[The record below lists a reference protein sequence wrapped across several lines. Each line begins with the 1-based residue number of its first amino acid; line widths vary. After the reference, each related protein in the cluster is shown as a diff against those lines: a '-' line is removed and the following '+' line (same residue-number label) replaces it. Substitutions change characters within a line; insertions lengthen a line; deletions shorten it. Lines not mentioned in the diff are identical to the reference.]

1 MENAQKIIEKIKTD
15 RLKPIP
21 AWKFRF
27 KKILILF
34 FYLLF
39 VLIGAVSF
47 SIILYSIQQADFDL
61 LKHMDH
67 STIEFLLVLAPVLW
81 LSSLIIFLLAS
92 IYSAQ
97 YTKKGYKIT
106 KSRWLILST
115 GLSMALGTLFF
126 ITGGANWFENSFAN
140 NLEIYKSI
148 QEKKITIWNQAEE
161 GRISGSIIDVK
172 SDTIFLR
179 DFQGHRWKL
188 LINENT
194 FISPRVLLEIG
205 EEIKIN
211 GSLINDTTFRATD
224 IKPWS
229 GKNFQKKNRKNMKE

>member
-1 MENAQKIIEKIKTD
+1 MENAQKIIEKIKSD
-15 RLKPIP
+15 QLKPIP

-61 LKHMDH
+61 LNHMEH
-67 STIEFLLVLAPVLW
+67 STIEFLLVLAPVVW

-140 NLEIYKSI
+140 NLEIYQSI
-148 QEKKITIWNQAEE
+148 QEKKISIWNQPNE
-161 GRISGSIIDVK
+161 GRISGSIIDYK
-172 SDTIFLR
+172 SDTIFLK
-179 DFQGHRWKL
+179 DFQGHRWNV
-188 LINENT
+188 ITENA
-194 FISPRVLLEIG
+194 FMSPRVLLEKG
-205 EEIKIN
+205 EEIKVN
-211 GSLINDTTFRATD
+211 GSLLSDTTFHGTD
-224 IKPWS
+224 IRPW
-229 GKNFQKKNRKNMKE
+229 GGNKFQNKNRKN